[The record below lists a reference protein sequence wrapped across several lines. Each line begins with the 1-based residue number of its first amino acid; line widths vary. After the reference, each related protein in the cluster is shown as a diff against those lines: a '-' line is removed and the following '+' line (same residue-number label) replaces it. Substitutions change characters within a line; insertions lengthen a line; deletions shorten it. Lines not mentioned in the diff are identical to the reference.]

1 MPFYEYACGHCGH
14 RFEELIA
21 YADRE
26 TAEQKLACPKCGGHE
41 LQRLVSMFAPTG
53 AAQTSPPRHSCGS
66 GG

>member
-1 MPFYEYACGHCGH
+1 MPFYEYECGHCGH

-26 TAEQKLACPKCGGHE
+26 TAEKKLACPQCGARKP
-41 LQRLVSMFAPTG
+41 QRLISAFAATG
-53 AAQTSPPRHSCGS
+53 AAQNSPPHHSCGS

>member
-14 RFEELIA
+14 RFDELIA

-26 TAEQKLACPKCGGHE
+26 AVEKNLACPRCGAGNP
-41 LQRLVSMFAPTG
+41 QRLVSTFAPTG
-53 AAQTSPPRHSCGS
+53 AAHDAPPRHACGL